1 MSEKNHR
8 PPEMATTTDA
18 LRKGAKPVFTIS
30 VRDLVEYAWRTG
42 DLGGDR
48 DFVSP
53 SRALEGTRGHQRLQ
67 KSRPPGYEKEV
78 PLQCEVETPDFILRL
93 QGRVDGIF
101 SLPAESE
108 MDDAKARDQGPPPET
123 PPVVLE
129 EIKTVYH
136 TWKGEPDPMH
146 WAQVKIYGAMYL
158 LAHPAHAL
166 GLRLVYLDLDTDRA
180 REFHRDFPGTE
191 LAVFFES
198 TMAPYR
204 LWMER
209 QWAWRQQ
216 RDGSIRQ
223 LPFPF
228 AQYRPG
234 QRRLAV
240 AVYRAAKQ
248 GQKLFASAPTGI
260 GKTMSVLYPALKAL
274 PEGLCAKV
282 FYLTAR
288 TSGRQAAEQ
297 AVAELRRSGLR
308 LRAITLTAKQQI
320 CFQGMGLCETRT
332 CPYAIGYFDRVKKAV
347 AEILD
352 LELLTRPVVEEVARR
367 HQVCPFELSLDAALW
382 TDVVIGDYNYVLDPR
397 AYLRR
402 FFAEIREDYL
412 FLVDEAHNL
421 VDRAREM
428 FSAALD
434 KEEVLALKRA
444 FHPRGHAGVAEDLDP
459 PAPVSPQDLRLE
471 NGLED
476 EVQAPRRSDTTG
488 MVKALNKINRAF
500 LELRHAAEAERT
512 DSLARKEMPET
523 WKPVLRQFLAAAETW
538 LAREK
543 PAPFREALIQFY
555 FKVAGFVRCAE
566 VYDDHFLTLWQ
577 NAPERL
583 RLYCLDPS
591 SCLAKALARGR
602 AAVFFSATLAPLDY
616 FKEVLGGRLEDAELR
631 LDSPFPPAHL
641 GLFVQDRIATN
652 YRARE
657 ATFDAVAEAIGVF
670 VNARLGNYLVF
681 FPSYQYLN
689 QVLERFRPAHPNLA
703 LQVQTPGMTAP
714 ESEAFLAAFQR
725 QPTQTQ
731 AGFAV
736 MGGLFG
742 EGIDLVGDRLAGA
755 VVVGVGLPQIGLERD
770 LIRNFFQERRGAG
783 FEYAYLFPGM
793 NRVLQAAGRVIRS
806 ETDRGAVLLIDARF
820 AEARFRRLFPPW
832 WQPRRVRNAPEMKTA
847 LDGFWNGAS
856 FRLPDPTENE

>member
-1 MSEKNHR
+1 MSEEHHR
-8 PPEMATTTDA
+8 PPEIAADTATDA
-18 LRKGAKPVFTIS
+18 LPKGVKPVFTIS
-30 VRDLVEYAWRTG
+30 VRDLVEYALRTG

-53 SRALEGTRGHQRLQ
+53 SRALEGTRGHQRVQ
-67 KSRPPGYEKEV
+67 KSRPAGYNKEV
-78 PLQCEVETPDFILRL
+78 PLQYDAETPDFVLRI
-93 QGRVDGIF
+93 QGRVDGILGF
-101 SLPAESE
+101 ATGLEE
-108 MDDAKARDQGPPPET
+108 DDARCEDRARRPDLPQ
-123 PPVVLE
+123 VIVE

-136 TWKGEPDPMH
+136 HWNGEPDPLH

-158 LAHPAHAL
+158 AAHPSNTLA
-166 GLRLVYLDLDTDRA
+166 LRLVYLDLDTDLA
-180 REFHRDFPGTE
+180 REFQRDYPRGE
-191 LAVFFES
+191 LAAFLDS
-198 TMAPYR
+198 ALAPYR
-204 LWMER
+204 LWMES
-209 QWAWRQQ
+209 QWAWQLQ
-216 RDGSIRQ
+216 RNASIRR
-223 LPFPF
+223 LAFPF

-234 QRRLAV
+234 QRPLAV
-240 AVYRAAKQ
+240 AVYRAAKL
-248 GQKLFASAPTGI
+248 GQNLFASAPTGI
-260 GKTMSVLYPALKAL
+260 GKTMSVLYPALKTL
-274 PEGLCAKV
+274 PEGHCAKI

-297 AVAELRRSGLR
+297 AVAEMRRSGLR
-308 LRAITLTAKQQI
+308 LRSITLTAKQQI
-320 CFQGMGLCETRT
+320 CFQSTGLCETKT

-347 AEILD
+347 AEALD
-352 LELLTRPVVEEVARR
+352 HELLTRPVVEEVARR

-382 TDVVIGDYNYVLDPR
+382 ADVVIGDYNYVMDPR

-402 FFAEIREDYL
+402 FFAETREDYL

-434 KEEVLALKRA
+434 KEEVLALRRA
-444 FHPRGHAGVAEDLDP
+444 LHPRGDAGDPEDPNP
-459 PAPVSPQDLRLE
+459 PAPVPLQDLRLQD
-471 NGLED
+471 GMD
-476 EVQAPRRSDTTG
+476 EAAQAPRRSDTVG
-488 MVKALNKINRAF
+488 MGKALNKINRAF
-500 LELRHAAEAERT
+500 LELRHAAEADRT
-512 DSLARKEMPET
+512 DSLIRIEMPET
-523 WKPVLRQFLAAAETW
+523 WKTLLRLFMGAAETW
-538 LAREK
+538 LAQDK

-555 FKVAGFVRCAE
+555 FKVAGFLRCAE
-566 VYDDHFLTLWQ
+566 LYDDHFLTLWQ

-583 RLYCLDPS
+583 RLFCLDPAN
-591 SCLAKALARGR
+591 CLQKALERGR

-616 FKEVLGGRLEDAELR
+616 FKEMLGGRLEDAELW
-631 LDSPFPPAHL
+631 LDSPFPPEHL

-657 ATFDAVAEAIGVF
+657 ATFDAVAEAIGTF
-670 VNARLGNYLVF
+670 ITARLGNYLVF

-689 QVLERFRPAHPNLA
+689 QVLERFRRAHPNLA
-703 LQVQTPGMTAP
+703 LKAQTPGMTAL
-714 ESEAFLAAFQR
+714 ESEAFLAAFQC

-742 EGIDLVGDRLAGA
+742 EGIDLVGDRLTGA

-806 ETDRGAVLLIDARF
+806 ETDRGVVLLIDARF

-832 WQPRRVRNAPEMKTA
+832 WQPRTVRDASEMKAA
-847 LDGFWNGAS
+847 LEEFWGATS
-856 FRLPDPTENE
+856 LS